1 MALLHNFSTQLSDPE
16 KLKEIAA
23 KAGFTQTRGPQ
34 KGQGSIRQ
42 LLEALIQEQAIIAQ
56 RPQNAQVAAEQ
67 QDLAL
72 QQKLLNKGLI
82 STIKPL
88 HKGNLSPF
96 SLVDVEGE
104 PISQMIVRERR

>member
-1 MALLHNFSTQLSDPE
+1 MALSHNFSTQLSDPE
-16 KLKEIAA
+16 KLKQIAA
-23 KAGFTQTRGPQ
+23 QAGFIQTPGSQ

-42 LLEALIQEQAIIAQ
+42 LLEALIQQQAVIAP
-56 RPQNAQVAAEQ
+56 PQQSITISAEQ

-72 QQKLLNKGLI
+72 QQKLLTKGLI

-88 HKGNLSPF
+88 PKGDLSPF
-96 SLVDVEGE
+96 NPVEVEGE